1 MGLPWKSVAPPLRNN
16 FTMALTRLEG
26 TERKL
31 ARQPEIVRAYQK
43 VISSSEQKGYIQE
56 VQTESDEF
64 GQVLYLPHF
73 PGVRQDKSTSKVK
86 PVFDASAK
94 FKGVSLTGV
103 LHQG

>member
-1 MGLPWKSVAPPLRNN
+1 MGSEMCIRDS
-16 FTMALTRLEG
+16 
-26 TERKL
+26 
-31 ARQPEIVRAYQK
+31 
-43 VISSSEQKGYIQE
+43 SSSELKGYIQE

-103 LHQG
+103 LHQGLKLQNDLVNVLI